1 MQAWL
6 PPLRPQTDS
15 VLTELKGLWRS
26 LVVGVRRNELQH
38 QTVLHRT
45 DSISTYALIVRGGTC
60 RSQRLH
66 NLVRLIWAWCML
78 HDVQLQCQF
87 VGADAIIQSGA
98 DALSRFDD
106 PFDCQLRPSL
116 FADIWAAFG
125 PLEFDRFASF
135 RTAQCPPG
143 THTRL
148 PYNSLF
154 VDEGSAGIDA
164 LTADW
169 AGCMNYAFPPVPLVS
184 DVLSI
189 VRTSR
194 CKCVLVAPV
203 WPSQAWWPL
212 LLELCETQLPLG
224 SVHDICLPNASGA
237 APLAGWNPDVD
248 TPFAAFLLDGARV

>member
-1 MQAWL
+1 M
-6 PPLRPQTDS
+6 
-15 VLTELKGLWRS
+15 
-26 LVVGVRRNELQH
+26 
-38 QTVLHRT
+38 
-45 DSISTYALIVRGGTC
+45 
-60 RSQRLH
+60 
-66 NLVRLIWAWCML
+66 
-78 HDVQLQCQF
+78 
-87 VGADAIIQSGA
+87 
-98 DALSRFDD
+98 
-106 PFDCQLRPSL
+106 
-116 FADIWAAFG
+116 
-125 PLEFDRFASF
+125 
-135 RTAQCPPG
+135 
-143 THTRL
+143 
-148 PYNSLF
+148 F